1 MRRLTTPVNHQVN
14 GLHRILE
21 RYTDYTAGK
30 RERQT
35 PSCAKDI
42 DTIDNRLCQIR
53 SRFSGGGA

>member
-42 DTIDNRLCQIR
+42 DTIDNRLCQI
-53 SRFSGGGA
+53 